1 MLIFEYEGGW
11 GYLARRKGVGGS
23 LKKPGVFM
31 GLAKKIARKRKF
43 LRKIVC
49 ITLA

>member
-23 LKKPGVFM
+23 LKKPGYLWDY
-31 GLAKKIARKRKF
+31 GTDLA
-43 LRKIVC
+43 
-49 ITLA
+49 